1 MSSFKCFNSWICENP
16 IWSNWFNWSSTVLQI
31 EWNRCRKG
39 GSHPPALPAL
49 RSMPWWCSSSGG
61 FENHRGLPHLAVC
74 EQCLAQR
81 WLSKYKDGL
90 KMSKE
95 SKQIFGLDS
104 QILHE
109 ASCLWI
115 SLNHVH
121 VSVLP
126 AKPIQALQALP
137 VRSSAARPLSERW
150 YTACHD
156 MALWCYCP
164 CHAALRS

>member
-1 MSSFKCFNSWICENP
+1 MSSFKCFNWWICENP

-31 EWNRCRKG
+31 EWDVGRG
-39 GSHPPALPAL
+39 GSHPARNPAL
-49 RSMPWWCSSSGG
+49 RSDALVVQLLWRFWKPPGPPSPCSM
-61 FENHRGLPHLAVC
+61 RAVPGW
-74 EQCLAQR
+74 

-150 YTACHD
+150 HTACHD